1 MTPEHRPSLAP
12 LYLAPCLT
20 LGLAIGALL
29 PLPANA
35 DEASGTATASAVTRY
50 QQPSQAMRAVLDAP
64 GLPAHSLSPDQ
75 KTLAVLRSQRYRQVA
90 DLARPALRLAGMRI
104 DPAAHAPLLSVPAL
118 ESLVLRPLEGGVE
131 RAVPLPPGGGFHHL
145 RWSPDSRHFL
155 LNRRT
160 SGGVELWLGQTA
172 TGQLKQLPG
181 LKLNTVLEQ
190 DVAWQGPDTL
200 LVLAV
205 PPKLGPAPRFEAPDG
220 PTVQESLGRQ
230 SPERTLQDLLRN
242 AQDELVF
249 AHYARSQL
257 TRVNL
262 RTGQLQALG
271 EAGLFAA
278 IQAVGTQ
285 GQVLTERLRQ
295 PFSYQ
300 VTWQDF
306 GRDVELRDAEGRVLR
321 ALAPVSLKKDVPVDG
336 VITGP
341 RHYTSSPGTDAALYW
356 TEALDGGDPRR
367 KAEHRD
373 RLMRLAAPYTGEPQ
387 ELHRSV
393 GRVSMLEFLEGG
405 RQALVADVDRERQ
418 WLRLN
423 LLDLGATP
431 PQARLLSE
439 RSLRDRYKDI
449 GQPLRRVQANG
460 RQALRVDEGAMWLV
474 GAGAS
479 PEGERPFLDR
489 IHLADGRLQRLY
501 RAGGSHYERPMAVL
515 DAKAE
520 RVLFSRESATEVPQL
535 VLRSG
540 PELAQMQAITRYT
553 DPAPQLRD
561 IQRELVKFKRADG
574 VELSFWLYK
583 PPGYQA
589 GERRPAFVWAY
600 PLEFTDAS
608 VAGQVSGS
616 GNRFTS
622 FGGSSPLML
631 LLDGYVV
638 LMDATMPVVGDPKTV
653 NDSFIA
659 QITSNAQAIIDKA
672 AELGVSS
679 RSHMVVGGHSYGAFM
694 TANLLAHTDLFKA
707 GIARSGA
714 YNRSLTP
721 FGFQSEQR
729 TYWEAQDVYQ
739 KLSPFNYAD
748 KLKEPLLLIH
758 GDSDDNPGT
767 FPIQSQRLYQAL
779 SGTGGHVRFV
789 SLPHEGHGYTARES
803 IGHTL
808 WEMSQWM
815 KRQVGEGKALD

>member
-1 MTPEHRPSLAP
+1 MTRPPRFSLAP
-12 LYLAPCLT
+12 LSLA
-20 LGLAIGALL
+20 LGLACSSLMPAVAGAADAAS
-29 PLPANA
+29 PAA
-35 DEASGTATASAVTRY
+35 ATAVTHY
-50 QQPSQAMRAVLDAP
+50 QQPSPALRAVLDAP
-64 GLPAHSLSPDQ
+64 GLPTHSLSPDQ
-75 KTLAVLRSQRYRQVA
+75 KTLAVQRSQRYRQVA
-90 DLARPALRLAGMRI
+90 DLARPVLKLAGMRI
-104 DPAAHAPLLSVPAL
+104 DPAAHAPLLSTPAL
-118 ESLVLRPLEGGVE
+118 ESLVLRPLDGGAE
-131 RAVPLPPGGGFHHL
+131 RPVALPPGGGFHHL

-160 SGGVELWLGQTA
+160 PNGVELWLGQAA
-172 TGQLKQLPG
+172 TGQLKKLAG
-181 LKLNTVLEQ
+181 LRLNTLLEQ
-190 DVAWQGPDTL
+190 DVIWQGQETL

-205 PPKLGPAPRFEAPDG
+205 PSRLGPAPRFESPDG

-242 AQDELVF
+242 AQDEAVF

-262 RTGQLQALG
+262 RTGQLLPLG
-271 EAGLFAA
+271 EPGLFASL
-278 IQAVGTQ
+278 QAVGTQ

-300 VTWQDF
+300 VSWQDF
-306 GRDVELRDAEGRVLR
+306 GREVELRDADGRVLR
-321 ALAPVSLKKDVPVDG
+321 ALAPIALKKDVPVDG

-341 RHYTSSPGTDAALYW
+341 RHYTGSPGADAALYW
-356 TEALDGGDPRR
+356 VEALDGGDPRR
-367 KAEHRD
+367 KVEHRD

-393 GRVSMLEFLEGG
+393 GRASTMEFLEGG
-405 RQALVADVDRERQ
+405 RQAVQADVERDRQ
-418 WLRLN
+418 WLRLS
-423 LLDLGATP
+423 LLDLGPTP
-431 PQARLLSE
+431 APARLLSE

-449 GQPLRRVQANG
+449 GQPLRRLQPNG
-460 RQALRVDEGAMWLV
+460 RQALRVDDGALWLA

-489 IHLADGRLQRLY
+489 MQLADGRLQRLY
-501 RAGGSHYERPMAVL
+501 RAGGSHYERPVAVL
-515 DAKAE
+515 DAKGE

-540 PELAQMQAITRYT
+540 AELAQMQAITRYA

-589 GERRPAFVWAY
+589 GERRPTFVWAY

-672 AELGVSS
+672 VELGVSS
-679 RSHMVVGGHSYGAFM
+679 REHMVVGGHSYGAFM

-739 KLSPFNYAD
+739 RLSPFNYAD

-767 FPIQSQRLYQAL
+767 FPLQSQRLYQAL
-779 SGTGGHVRFV
+779 SGTGGHVRYV
-789 SLPHEGHGYTARES
+789 SLPFEGHGYTARES

-815 KRQVGEGKALD
+815 KRQVGEGKPLD

>member
-1 MTPEHRPSLAP
+1 MPSRLSPARTPRALCIALSLAFGALAP
-12 LYLAPCLT
+12 LA
-20 LGLAIGALL
+20 
-29 PLPANA
+29 
-35 DEASGTATASAVTRY
+35 ATAQAPADAATAVTRY
-50 QQPSQAMRAVLDAP
+50 QQPSEAMRAVLDAP
-64 GLPAHSLSPDQ
+64 ALPTHSLSPDQ

-90 DLARPALRLAGMRI
+90 DLARPALKLAGMRI
-104 DPAAHAPLLSVPAL
+104 DPAAHAPLLSTPSL
-118 ESLVLRPLEGGVE
+118 ESLVLRPVAGGAE
-131 RAVPLPPGGGFHHL
+131 RAVALPAGGGFHHL

-160 SGGVELWLGQTA
+160 PTGVELWVGEPG
-172 TGQLKQLPG
+172 TGALKKVQG
-181 LKLNTVLEQ
+181 LKLNTILEA
-190 DVAWQGPDTL
+190 DAVWQGPDVMV
-200 LVLAV
+200 VLAV
-205 PPKLGPAPRFEAPDG
+205 PPKSGPAPRFEAPDG

-230 SPERTLQDLLRN
+230 SPERTLQDLLKN
-242 AQDELVF
+242 AQDEAVF
-249 AHYARSQL
+249 AHYVRSQL

-262 RTGQLQALG
+262 RTGALQPLGEPGLFSSLQA
-271 EAGLFAA
+271 A
-278 IQAVGTQ
+278 GTQ
-285 GQVLTERLRQ
+285 GQVLTERLRP

-306 GRDVELRDAEGRVLR
+306 ARDVDLRDAQGRVLR
-321 ALAPVSLKKDVPVDG
+321 ALAPVALKKDVPVDG

-341 RHYTSSPGTDAALYW
+341 RQYTSSPGADAAVYW
-356 TEALDGGDPRR
+356 LEALDGGDPRR
-367 KAEHRD
+367 KVEHRD
-373 RLMRLAAPYTGEPQ
+373 RLMRLAAPYQGEPQ
-387 ELHRSV
+387 EVHRSV
-393 GRVSMLEFLEGG
+393 GRATVTEFLEGG
-405 RQALVADVDRERQ
+405 QQAVQADMDRERQ
-418 WLRLN
+418 WLRLS
-423 LLDLGATP
+423 LLDLGPRPAP
-431 PQARLLSE
+431 ARVISE

-449 GQPLRRVQANG
+449 GQPLRRMQPNG
-460 RQALRVDEGAMWLV
+460 RQAMRVDDGALWLV

-489 IHLADGRLQRLY
+489 LQLSDGSIRRLF
-501 RAGGSHYERPMAVL
+501 RAGSSHYERPMAVL
-515 DAKAE
+515 DAQGSQ
-520 RVLFSRESATEVPQL
+520 VIVSRESASEVPQL

-540 PELAQMQAITRYT
+540 PELAQVQALTRYT
-553 DPAPQLRD
+553 DPTPQLRD
-561 IQRELVKFKRADG
+561 VQRELVKFKRADG

-589 GERRPAFVWAY
+589 GERRPTFVWAY

-672 AELGVSS
+672 VELGVSS
-679 RSHMVVGGHSYGAFM
+679 RDAMVVGGHSYGAFM

-739 KLSPFNYAD
+739 RLSPFNYAD

-767 FPIQSQRLYQAL
+767 FPIQSQRFYQAL
-779 SGTGGHVRFV
+779 SGTGGHVRYV
-789 SLPHEGHGYTARES
+789 TLPYEGHGYTARES

-808 WEMSQWM
+808 WEMRQWM
-815 KRQVGEGKALD
+815 QRQVGEGKPLN